1 MLLVGV
7 VLTVLVCGRAVAGD
21 ATTEAAPAA
30 DESARREMADANNA
44 FAIDLYRALGPLEGN
59 VVMSPLSAGAVLAL
73 AWMGAAGRTA
83 EQLGAALHLPSAS
96 HERVAQ
102 GVRALFDTLQGSEG
116 VEVRVANKMFVH
128 PNFTVKAAFRQRA
141 VDSFRSGAD
150 EVDFR
155 SENEA
160 ARQAI
165 NQWVEAATQGKIRD
179 LFAAGQLSQD
189 SVLVLVNAIYF
200 KGEWLKA
207 FKPNQTIDEPF
218 HSSSADSVQVPM
230 MRGTFRAGHT
240 RLREHN
246 ASAVELLYKGSSMR
260 MLILLP
266 DEVDGLPRL
275 EENLDSINFTALN
288 FYPWEV
294 EIKMPK
300 FKIESKLA
308 LKEPLSRLGVTDL
321 FTPSANLS
329 GLTDVPNVSVSKVLQ
344 KAFVEVNEK
353 GTEAAV
359 ATAVEFVARSGRR
372 RISFTCDHPFL
383 FFIQGADRTI
393 LFMGRVASPSA
404 AASPNVVASPNEA

>member
-1 MLLVGV
+1 
-7 VLTVLVCGRAVAGD
+7 
-21 ATTEAAPAA
+21 
-30 DESARREMADANNA
+30 
-44 FAIDLYRALGPLEGN
+44 
-59 VVMSPLSAGAVLAL
+59 
-73 AWMGAAGRTA
+73 
-83 EQLGAALHLPSAS
+83 
-96 HERVAQ
+96 
-102 GVRALFDTLQGSEG
+102 
-116 VEVRVANKMFVH
+116 MFVH

-165 NQWVEAATQGKIRD
+165 NQWVEAATQGKIRN

-207 FKPNQTIDEPF
+207 FKPNQTVNEPF
-218 HSSSADSVQVPM
+218 HSSSADSVQ
-230 MRGTFRAGHT
+230 
-240 RLREHN
+240 
-246 ASAVELLYKGSSMR
+246 GSSMR